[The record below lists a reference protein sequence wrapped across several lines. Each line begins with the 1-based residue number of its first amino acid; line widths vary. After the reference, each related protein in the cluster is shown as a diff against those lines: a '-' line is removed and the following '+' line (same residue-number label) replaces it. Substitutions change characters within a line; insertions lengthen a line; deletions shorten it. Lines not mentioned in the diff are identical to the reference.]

1 MITEPGSP
9 DNWIT
14 AAEVDVTS
22 RTITGMIVPWET
34 PGHTSAGV
42 VSIQA
47 NAIEIPKD
55 ITRVKLLS
63 SHSVEHGI
71 QPEPIGVPLRIWSE
85 ESGLWAEFK
94 IANTRAGDEAL
105 TLASEG
111 VKDALSIELRASR
124 ISGNKVI
131 AGQLKAVAHVAMPAY
146 ETARI
151 TNVTASEDS
160 NENLKATASVKI
172 SNSRPFSESAP
183 KQDKEPETMTPEQIA
198 RLQEL
203 RSRVR
208 TEAEETELIHL
219 AALESQ
225 EAAAPEVE
233 TITETEKT
241 ETQEAPV
248 AIAASA
254 HAPMYLH
261 ASNQNEP
268 TLIQAAE
275 KIAGSYAVG
284 SGELQ
289 AALAEVGATANPFVE
304 PQGWLGEV
312 WTAAE
317 YTRKYVPLLTQRPL
331 TNRRMTGWRW
341 VAGSAPE
348 VDTYAG
354 DLAEIPTN
362 EIETE
367 EVTIELARIA
377 GGHRFDRAFIDFND
391 AEYLASYWSRMAT
404 DYARKTDAAA
414 LAKIVEWA
422 DTANPVNTVNPANV
436 LDAAA
441 MGVHYLEDE
450 FETQATFV
458 LVSPAT
464 KRSLL
469 SITAQDAPAFLR
481 DILNIE
487 PSAFVSSS
495 SVEDGVVIVGAQP
508 GGSFYEFGGSPIR
521 LDAIALANG
530 AFDRALFGYYGLLDN
545 DARVFATIGLDVV

>member
-1 MITEPGSP
+1 MSTEPSSP

-14 AAEVDVTS
+14 AAEVNVET
-22 RTITGMIVPWET
+22 RTITGMIVPWNT
-34 PGHTSAGV
+34 PGHTSAGI
-42 VSIQA
+42 VSIEA
-47 NAIEIPKD
+47 NAIDIPKD

-71 QPEPIGVPLRIWSE
+71 QPEPIGVPIRIWSE
-85 ESGLWAEFK
+85 ATGLWAEFK

-111 VKDALSIELRASR
+111 IKDALSIELRATK

-146 ETARI
+146 ESARI
-151 TNVTASEDS
+151 TNVKAAEADDQNNVKAQINISAET
-160 NENLKATASVKI
+160 NLTPKVKDI
-172 SNSRPFSESAP
+172 NPMNP
-183 KQDKEPETMTPEQIA
+183 DQIA
-198 RLQEL
+198 RLAEL
-203 RSRVR
+203 RSLETR
-208 TEAEETELIHL
+208 TETEETELIHL

-225 EAAAPEVE
+225 QKPAAAEIE
-233 TITETEKT
+233 TITETTNT

-268 TLIQAAE
+268 TMLQAAE

-317 YTRKYVPLLTQRPL
+317 YTRKFVPLLTQKAL

-391 AEYLASYWSRMAT
+391 AEYLASYWARMAT

-422 DTANPVNTVNPANV
+422 DTANPINTVNPANV

-441 MGVHYLEDE
+441 MGVHYLEDQY
-450 FETQATFV
+450 ETQATFV

-495 SVEDGVVIVGAQP
+495 SVDDGVVIVGAQP

-545 DARVFATIGLDVV
+545 DARVFASVGLDVA